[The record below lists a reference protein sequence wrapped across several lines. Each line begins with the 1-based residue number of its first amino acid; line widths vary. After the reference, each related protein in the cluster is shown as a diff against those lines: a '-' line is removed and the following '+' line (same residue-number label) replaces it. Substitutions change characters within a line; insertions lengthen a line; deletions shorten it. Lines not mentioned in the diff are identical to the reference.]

1 MWASAWVVLAQWPA
15 PSGAGAFRVSVS
27 AAPLTSSAKRPLN
40 EACAMCAL
48 ALRSSFVF
56 RTFRVCGEPS
66 GAHVTACA
74 HSCGLMSHSARSL
87 FAAHVAFFSFWMAA
101 RARAARAHRPAASPC
116 WSMRCTP
123 TSPSPRPSLPA
134 TDAHRTWFGALHRA
148 MAVLFAG
155 DGGAALHTRAVNG
168 LLACSAGRAGR
179 WRQMMCPTCR
189 GLP

>member
-87 FAAHVAFFSFWMAA
+87 FAGQLPLPSHCCCAICTCSLLLVLDG
-101 RARAARAHRPAASPC
+101 RAREGRAS
-116 WSMRCTP
+116 TP
-123 TSPSPRPSLPA
+123 PGSQPLLE
-134 TDAHRTWFGALHRA
+134 HALHADIALTASIAPSHGRTPHL
-148 MAVLFAG
+148 VWCFAP
-155 DGGAALHTRAVNG
+155 RNG
-168 LLACSAGRAGR
+168 RSVRR
-179 WRQMMCPTCR
+179 
-189 GLP
+189 